1 MTDYNDIERIRRL
14 NELCQMFGFRY
25 DKDHFGSY
33 GSSRVCLYAK
43 EELVVYNEDSPLASG
58 SVDDLLTFLYGWE
71 KAHQYLNALGAVSEK
86 SIERKRLDYRNKN
99 LANIIKHGKKGVKS
113 EAC

>member
-1 MTDYNDIERIRRL
+1 MTDYKDIERIRRL
-14 NELCQMFGFRY
+14 NELCQMLGFRY
-25 DKDHFGSY
+25 DRDHLDSY
-33 GSSRVCLYAK
+33 SSGRVCLYAK

-71 KAHQYLNALGAVSEK
+71 KAHQYLNALGAATPK

-99 LANIIKHGKKGVKS
+99 LAWMIKHGKKGEKS
-113 EAC
+113 EA